1 MSAEVSPLQR
11 RWFRAIGLAAV
22 AIASAAV
29 LVWLLIQPYGP
40 GMLGDLEIYKGA
52 ISSGFSG
59 QPLYEWVYVHP
70 TVHGLGFTYP
80 PFAALVLAWLV
91 PLDLG
96 VAKAIW
102 VVLTFAVAIAALHLV
117 VRTGLAAR
125 RPDQVV
131 PLVDQVTWTAALA
144 IPVLFTYPFLHNLI
158 VGQVSLF
165 VIALALFDH
174 QLPRK
179 WQGVLVGLA
188 GAIKL
193 TPLVFIPYF
202 LVTRQWRQAV
212 VATATFA
219 GASLIAF
226 AVLPQASVAYWTDKL
241 WQTGRVGRT
250 ESTVS
255 KSLLSMLTRL
265 IGDGSATKIV
275 WLLLAAA
282 VTVLALWQASRAYRQ
297 ADYLGAALV
306 VGSLSVAVSP
316 ISWPHHQL
324 WLVLVACWWMLQAGR
339 LPKVLSAV
347 LFAIFLLY
355 PAFDDYSTLSG
366 WLAVAVELPA
376 LAVLLVLGFGSRP
389 FAVRTPP
396 QAEVGRGQP

>member
-1 MSAEVSPLQR
+1 MAAEVSPQQR
-11 RWFRAIGLAAV
+11 RWFRAIGLSAV
-22 AIASAAV
+22 ALASASM
-29 LVWLLIQPYGP
+29 LVYLLTQPWGP

-52 ISSGFSG
+52 ISYAFSG
-59 QPLYEWVYVHP
+59 QPLYDWVYVHP

-80 PFAALVLAWLV
+80 PFAALALSWLV

-102 VVLTFAVAIAALHLV
+102 VLLTFVVLLACVLLV

-125 RPDQVV
+125 RPDGVV
-131 PLVDQVTWTAALA
+131 PLVDQVAWTSALLVA
-144 IPVLFTYPFLHNLI
+144 VIFTYPFLHDMI

-179 WQGVLVGLA
+179 WQGVLVGIA
-188 GAIKL
+188 GAVKL

-202 LVTRQWRQAV
+202 LITKRWRQAM

-226 AVLPQASVAYWTDKL
+226 AVLPQASIAYWTDKL

-250 ESTVS
+250 DSTVS
-255 KSLLSMLTRL
+255 KSLLSLLTRL
-265 IGDGSATKIV
+265 IGDGTTTKII
-275 WLLLAAA
+275 WLVLAAV
-282 VTVLALWQASRAYRQ
+282 VTALALWQASRSYRQ

-324 WLVLVACWWMLQAGR
+324 WLVLVACWWLLQPGR
-339 LPKVLSAV
+339 LPKVLALV
-347 LFAIFLLY
+347 LFAIFWCY
-355 PAFDDYSTLSG
+355 PAFDDYQAVSG
-366 WLAVAVELPA
+366 WLAVAVELPVI
-376 LAVLLVLGFGSRP
+376 AVLIVLGCGSRP
-389 FAVRTPP
+389 RW
-396 QAEVGRGQP
+396 GRELGER

>member
-11 RWFRAIGLAAV
+11 RWIRAIGLSAVAVAAAV
-22 AIASAAV
+22 L
-29 LVWLLIQPYGP
+29 LVWLLSRPYGP

-52 ISSGFSG
+52 ISYGFSG
-59 QPLYEWVYVHP
+59 QPLYDWVYVHP

-96 VAKAIW
+96 VAKVIW

-125 RPDQVV
+125 RPDQEV

-179 WQGVLVGLA
+179 WQGVLVGVA

-226 AVLPQASVAYWTDKL
+226 AVLPQASIAYWTDKL

-265 IGDGSATKIV
+265 IGDGSATKIG
-275 WLLLAAA
+275 WLVLAAA

-306 VGSLSVAVSP
+306 VGTLSVAVSP

-324 WLVLVACWWMLQAGR
+324 WLVLVACWWMLQR
-339 LPKVLSAV
+339 DWLSRVLAAT
-347 LFAIFLLY
+347 LFVIFFCY
-355 PAFDDYSTLSG
+355 PAFDDYATASG
-366 WLAVAVELPA
+366 WLAVAVELPT
-376 LAVLLVLGFGSRP
+376 LAALLV
-389 FAVRTPP
+389 
-396 QAEVGRGQP
+396 

>member
-1 MSAEVSPLQR
+1 VAAEVTAQQR
-11 RWFRAIGLAAV
+11 RWFRAIGLSVIALAA
-22 AIASAAV
+22 ALM
-29 LVWLLIQPYGP
+29 LVYLLSQPYGP

-52 ISSGFSG
+52 ISYALSG
-59 QPLYEWVYVHP
+59 QPLYDWVYLHP

-96 VAKAIW
+96 AAKAIW
-102 VVLTFAVAIAALHLV
+102 VLLTFAVLVACVLLV
-117 VRTGLAAR
+117 VRTGLAVR
-125 RPDQVV
+125 RPDGVV
-131 PLVDQVTWTAALA
+131 PLVEQVTWTAALMIA
-144 IPVLFTYPFLHNLI
+144 VIFTYPFLHDMI

-179 WQGVLVGLA
+179 WQGVLVGVA

-202 LVTRQWRQAV
+202 LITKQWRQAV
-212 VATATFA
+212 IATAAFI
-219 GASLIAF
+219 GASLVAF
-226 AVLPQASVAYWTDKL
+226 AVLPQASIAYWTDKL

-265 IGDGSATKIV
+265 MGDATTTKV
-275 WLLLAAA
+275 AWLVLAAA
-282 VTVLALWQASRAYRQ
+282 VTALALWQASRSYRQ
-297 ADYLGAALV
+297 SDYLGAALV

-324 WLVLVACWWMLQAGR
+324 WLVLVACWWALQPGR
-339 LPKVLSAV
+339 WPKVLAAV
-347 LFAIFLLY
+347 LFAIFWCY
-355 PAFDDYSTLSG
+355 PAFDDYQTVSG
-366 WLAVAVELPA
+366 WLAVAVELPVI
-376 LAVLLVLGFGSRP
+376 AVLLVLGLGSQPRWGR
-389 FAVRTPP
+389 VR
-396 QAEVGRGQP
+396 VIDDRS

>member
-1 MSAEVSPLQR
+1 MAAEVTAQQR
-11 RWFRAIGLAAV
+11 RWFRAIGLSVIALAA
-22 AIASAAV
+22 ALM
-29 LVWLLIQPYGP
+29 LVWLLSQPYGP

-52 ISSGFSG
+52 ISYGLSG
-59 QPLYEWVYVHP
+59 QPLYDWVYVHP

-80 PFAALVLAWLV
+80 PFAALVLSWLV

-96 VAKAIW
+96 VAKVIW
-102 VVLTFAVAIAALHLV
+102 VVLTFAVAIAALQLV

-125 RPDQVV
+125 RPDSVV

-144 IPVLFTYPFLHNLI
+144 IPVVFTYPFLHNLI

-202 LVTRQWRQAV
+202 VVTKQWRQAV

-226 AVLPQASVAYWTDKL
+226 AVLPQASIAYWTDKL

-265 IGDGSATKIV
+265 LGDGSTTKIV
-275 WLLLAAA
+275 WLVLAAA
-282 VTVLALWQASRAYRQ
+282 VTVLAFWWARRSYQRGDLM
-297 ADYLGAALV
+297 GATLM
-306 VGSLSVAVSP
+306 VGTLSVAVSP

-324 WLVLVACWWMLQAGR
+324 WLVLMACWWALQQGWGSR
-339 LPKVLSAV
+339 LLAVL
-347 LFAIFLLY
+347 LFAILCFY
-355 PAFDDYSTLSG
+355 PAFEDYPTVTG

-376 LAVLLVLGFGSRP
+376 LAVLLVLSLGP
-389 FAVRTPP
+389 RTG
-396 QAEVGRGQP
+396 GRIHD